1 VFELVNHGG
10 GNYTPTTLLSFNG
23 ANGGYPLSGLIADA
37 AGDLFGTTR
46 GGGAN
51 GYGTVFEI
59 TDSGFVP
66 FAPPLVVPDFT
77 HVSFGQQN
85 IVAAPGG
92 VLVNDTPG
100 TVGDKLTVGSVSVN
114 GVSTPVSGA
123 SGTTVAGEYGS
134 LQIYTDGHYDYAAS
148 GAGALPTS
156 GVSEDFF
163 GYTAFD
169 QGSILARP
177 QARR

>member
-1 VFELVNHGG
+1 M
-10 GNYTPTTLLSFNG
+10 
-23 ANGGYPLSGLIADA
+23 
-37 AGDLFGTTR
+37 
-46 GGGAN
+46 
-51 GYGTVFEI
+51 FEI

-134 LQIYTDGHYDYAAS
+134 LQIFTDGHYDYTAS